1 MLGITRCPLYRQ
13 EQELYYSIAEGR
25 WTSPRGNAHG
35 FYAIAEYTKRENTLF
50 LASLLTGSLLF

>member
-25 WTSPRGNAHG
+25 RTSPRGNAHG

-50 LASLLTGSLLF
+50 RVHIKGGRVG

>member
-35 FYAIAEYTKRENTLF
+35 FYAIAEYTERENTLF
-50 LASLLTGSLLF
+50 RVHIKGGRVG